1 MSRLH
6 IGKELFKKAKY
17 EVLKLIA
24 TKYQDILKEETA
36 WSIDDPKELWESL
49 KYLGMPNKT
58 VISNFNVMEDN
69 VTLIYDTRS
78 ISTFFKIFFS
88 SLAESL
94 FVKLP
99 IPPDKNNLE
108 FALNYYFTFT
118 TPDDFCFNNTSEKS

>member
-1 MSRLH
+1 
-6 IGKELFKKAKY
+6 
-17 EVLKLIA
+17 
-24 TKYQDILKEETA
+24 
-36 WSIDDPKELWESL
+36 
-49 KYLGMPNKT
+49 MPNKT

-78 ISTFFKIFFS
+78 ISTVFKIFFS

-99 IPPDKNNLE
+99 IPPGKYNLE

-118 TPDDFCFNNTSEKS
+118 TPDDFVSIILQKSLKNNFKKSTYLRLQA